1 MIKYSLQNFSRIGED
16 LAARY
21 LVTNGYSVVC
31 RNFRKRCGEIDLIV
45 EKDQHLIFCEVKTRT
60 SHSIE
65 SALSSVSFSKQR
77 KITRAAQLYI
87 NENQNFGN
95 YIFRFDVILVFYYES
110 TDTFKVI
117 PVSYTHLRAHETVLD
132 LVCRLLLEKKKTP

>member
-1 MIKYSLQNFSRIGED
+1 MNKYSPQNFSRIGED

-31 RNFRKRCGEIDLIV
+31 RNYRKRYGEIDLIV

-65 SALSSVSFSKQR
+65 SALASVSFSKQR

-87 NENQNFGN
+87 NENPNFGN
-95 YIFRFDVILVFYYES
+95 YIFRFDVILVFYYKS

-117 PVSYTHLRAHETVLD
+117 HYEDAFPPLLD
-132 LVCRLLLEKKKTP
+132 D

>member
-65 SALSSVSFSKQR
+65 SALSSVSFSKQ
-77 KITRAAQLYI
+77 
-87 NENQNFGN
+87 
-95 YIFRFDVILVFYYES
+95 
-110 TDTFKVI
+110 
-117 PVSYTHLRAHETVLD
+117 TVL
-132 LVCRLLLEKKKTP
+132 LSSRGCYTV

>member
-1 MIKYSLQNFSRIGED
+1 MNKYSLQNFSRIGED

-87 NENQNFGN
+87 NENPNFGN

-117 PVSYTHLRAHETVLD
+117 HYEDAFPPLLD
-132 LVCRLLLEKKKTP
+132 N